1 MLFQQFYIIY
11 SVNIHSSRNDNV
23 WDLLNEI
30 KHKYVYNYMI
40 TTASQEFKVDFYQ
53 CNKCKLYGC

>member
-40 TTASQEFKVDFYQ
+40 TTASQAFKVYFYMY
-53 CNKCKLYGC
+53 NKM